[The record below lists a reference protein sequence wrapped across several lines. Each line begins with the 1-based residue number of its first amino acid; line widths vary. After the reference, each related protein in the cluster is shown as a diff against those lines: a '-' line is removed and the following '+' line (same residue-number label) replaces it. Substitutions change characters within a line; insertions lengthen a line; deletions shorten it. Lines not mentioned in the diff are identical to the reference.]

1 MFIPPGNN
9 ALTIFVSAIAARTSI
24 TSYNN
29 SLETISNAAVTTSSA
44 PVIDATKSLI
54 PWRSVTDNNSNAST
68 ILSIAPSSLTKWST
82 RSSNASLSILL
93 KVALEISK
101 VNNSFN
107 AYSAISWK
115 LLSKTFN
122 LVTTTKICLKWAKV
136 LSVNSIFPSA
146 KFPLL

>member
-54 PWRSVTDNNSNAST
+54 P
-68 ILSIAPSSLTKWST
+68 
-82 RSSNASLSILL
+82 
-93 KVALEISK
+93 
-101 VNNSFN
+101 
-107 AYSAISWK
+107 
-115 LLSKTFN
+115 
-122 LVTTTKICLKWAKV
+122 
-136 LSVNSIFPSA
+136 
-146 KFPLL
+146 